1 MARKFADDKML
12 QGVLLFMQII
22 IDLDGTICTEEKTF
36 SRSLS
41 KPIEGAIESINK
53 LHDEGHTIIIYSARS
68 WQEYEMTSH
77 WLRLHKVKHDQLV
90 MGKPIGDVWI
100 DDRAIEFT
108 DWTNVIKKIN
118 KIKKRIE

>member
-1 MARKFADDKML
+1 
-12 QGVLLFMQII
+12 MQII

-41 KPIEGAIESINK
+41 KPLEGAIECINQ
-53 LHDEGHTIIIYSARS
+53 LHSEGHTIIIYSARS

-77 WLRLHKVKHDQLV
+77 WLSLHKVKYDQLV
-90 MGKPIGDVWI
+90 MGKPIGDIWI

-108 DWTNVIKKIN
+108 DWADVKKKI
-118 KIKKRIE
+118 KIFKKR

>member
-1 MARKFADDKML
+1 
-12 QGVLLFMQII
+12 MQII

-41 KPIEGAIESINK
+41 KPLEGAIESINQ
-53 LHDEGHTIIIYSARS
+53 LHNEGHTIIIYSARS

-77 WLRLHKVKHDQLV
+77 WLSLHKVKYDQLV
-90 MGKPIGDVWI
+90 MGKPIGDIWI

-108 DWTNVIKKIN
+108 DWADVKKKIG
-118 KIKKRIE
+118 IFKKR